1 MARQVNGSVLRRRL
15 VESAVAVRDVVTQ
28 TQLRRAVVAYA
39 AGCTSEWAF
48 TVALSVVAYRDG
60 GPAAVGVVALVRM
73 VPAAVASPFLTAF
86 ADRMR
91 RERVLAVISAV
102 RSVVLGTAAFLVDS
116 GTATFAVYG
125 LAVVATIAFTGFR
138 PAHSALLPSLCT
150 TTRELTSANVVRGIV
165 DSAGAFLGPALA
177 GVLLAVAGP
186 SAVFAV
192 TAGLSL
198 AAAAVLVRIRYQLPL
213 RTIATRRVTI
223 GGDTVDGLRAVAE
236 HPDLVLVFGL
246 GFAQTLVR
254 GALSVFIVVV
264 AFALLDTGDAG
275 VAALSA
281 AVGVGGMVGAFGTS
295 LLVGSRRLGWWLA
308 IALVLWGAPI
318 ALIGVATGEM
328 MALVLLAVVGVG
340 NAIIDVPFFTL
351 PVRLAE
357 DALLARVFG
366 VFESVVALGVGL
378 GAIVTPSLITSLG
391 LRGALVAVGL
401 LLPVLATV
409 SWRRLA
415 VLDDRLEVR
424 DTEIAVL
431 RDVPM
436 FRQLP
441 VPSIEHVASRLR
453 RRCFPLGTVLFEQ
466 GDPGDSFYV
475 ILAGEADVVGDGARI
490 RTLTAGESFGEIAL
504 LRDVPRTAT
513 IRAHTHLDVFEI
525 DRGAFLD
532 ALGDSSPS
540 HAEAS
545 AVVARNL
552 ANFTPLATAP

>member
-1 MARQVNGSVLRRRL
+1 
-15 VESAVAVRDVVTQ
+15 VRDVVAH

-39 AGCTSEWAF
+39 LGCTSEWAF

-91 RERVLAVISAV
+91 RERMLAMISAV
-102 RSVVLGTAAFLVDS
+102 RTVALGAAAFLVDS

-165 DSAGAFLGPALA
+165 DSTGAFLGPALA
-177 GVLLAVAGP
+177 GVLLAVAG
-186 SAVFAV
+186 SGAVFGV

-213 RTIATRRVTI
+213 RAIAARRVTI

-236 HPDLVLVFGL
+236 HRDLMLVFGL

-281 AVGVGGMVGAFGTS
+281 AVGVGGMIGAFGTS

-318 ALIGVATGEM
+318 ALVGVAGEA
-328 MALVLLAVVGVG
+328 MALLLLALVGVG
-340 NAIIDVPFFTL
+340 NSIIDVPFFTL

-366 VFESVVALGVGL
+366 VFESLVALGVGV
-378 GAIVTPSLITSLG
+378 GAIVTPSLIASLG
-391 LRGALVAVGL
+391 LRSALVAVGL
-401 LLPVLATV
+401 LLPVLAFM
-409 SWRRLA
+409 SWGRLMA
-415 VLDDRLEVR
+415 LDDRLEVR
-424 DTEIAVL
+424 DTAIAVL

-441 VPSIEHVASRLR
+441 VPSIEHVASRMR

-466 GDPGDSFYV
+466 GDPGENFYV

-513 IRAHTHLDVFEI
+513 IRAQTTLDVFEI

-552 ANFTPLATAP
+552 ANFTPLAAAP

>member
-1 MARQVNGSVLRRRL
+1 
-15 VESAVAVRDVVTQ
+15 VRDVVAH

-39 AGCTSEWAF
+39 LGCTSEWAF

-91 RERVLAVISAV
+91 RERMLAMISAV
-102 RSVVLGTAAFLVDS
+102 RTVALGAAAFLVDS

-165 DSAGAFLGPALA
+165 DSTGAFLGPALA
-177 GVLLAVAGP
+177 GVLLAVAG
-186 SAVFAV
+186 SGAVFAV

-213 RTIATRRVTI
+213 RAIAARRVTI

-236 HPDLVLVFGL
+236 HRDLMLVFGL

-281 AVGVGGMVGAFGTS
+281 AVGVGGMIGAFGTS

-318 ALIGVATGEM
+318 ALVGVAGET
-328 MALVLLAVVGVG
+328 MALLLLAVVGVG
-340 NAIIDVPFFTL
+340 NSIIDVPFFTL

-366 VFESVVALGVGL
+366 VFESLVALGVGV
-378 GAIVTPSLITSLG
+378 GAIVTPSLIASLG
-391 LRGALVAVGL
+391 LRSALVAVGL
-401 LLPVLATV
+401 LLPVLALV
-409 SWRRLA
+409 SWRRLMA
-415 VLDDRLEVR
+415 LDDRLEVR

-441 VPSIEHVASRLR
+441 VPSIEHVASRMR
-453 RRCFPLGTVLFEQ
+453 RRCCPLGTVLFEQ
-466 GDPGDSFYV
+466 GDPGENFYV
-475 ILAGEADVVGDGARI
+475 IFAGEADVVGDGARI

-513 IRAHTHLDVFEI
+513 IRAQTTLDVFEI

-552 ANFTPLATAP
+552 ANFTPLAAAP